1 MTRHAEGSLFTCFDI
16 SRWPAMHKA
25 PRVRALLEGEPGRA
39 AGPLLGDVGR
49 AVPRG
54 PTSLSGARGAVRGT
68 GKKPYPSGLLSAAIP
83 ATALLLILLRV
94 SAFVSVLF
102 VREGRGAQK

>member
-16 SRWPAMHKA
+16 SRWPAM
-25 PRVRALLEGEPGRA
+25 RALLEGEPGRA

-83 ATALLLILLRV
+83 ATALLLILL
-94 SAFVSVLF
+94 
-102 VREGRGAQK
+102 